1 MTFDEFNFKSD
12 LNNAIKKAGFIEPSQ
27 VQAEAI
33 PYVLEGKDLIAQAQT
48 GTGKTAAFALP
59 ILQQLEVNKDVEM
72 LVIVPTRELAIQVSD
87 EVFRFGKFLGVNTA
101 TVYGGSSY
109 SRQLKHIENAS
120 VVVAT
125 PGRLIDLLSS
135 GRVELNPKYVVLDEA
150 DEMLDMGFFEDIK
163 NIFTY
168 LPKDRQTLM
177 FSATMPK
184 SIKELAERI
193 LKEPASVTITK
204 KEVTN
209 ENIKQ
214 YYYVVDE
221 HERDDALLRLL
232 DYKDPYKSVIFC
244 KMKKDVDRLSTF
256 LVSQGYTA
264 KGLHGD
270 MEQRQREEVIK
281 SFKNGNLEI
290 LIATDVAA
298 RGLDVKDVTHVFNYQ
313 IPFDS
318 ESYVHRIGRTGR
330 AGKDGTA
337 VSIVTPHE
345 FKSLLRIQ
353 KDVGNSMETKI
364 IPTIGDVQDRKQSS
378 LLDKIRNQDIIP
390 SSYETLDS
398 LKDEYELSIIAQKLL
413 SVLISEEKVK
423 GSDKIGKSHDQ
434 IERLLKNLKNDSH
447 HKNGRNR
454 RGGYRGNRNG
464 NRGGY
469 RGNNRGGNRS
479 NNRGGG
485 GHRGG
490 RRD

>member
-345 FKSLLRIQ
+345 FKSLLKIQ

-364 IPTIGDVQDRKQSS
+364 IPTISDVQDRKQSS
-378 LLDKIRNQDIIP
+378 LLDKIRSQDIIP

-398 LKDEYELSIIAQKLL
+398 LKDEYDLSIIAQKLL

>member
-330 AGKDGTA
+330 AGKNGTA

-378 LLDKIRNQDIIP
+378 LLDKIRSQDIIP

-398 LKDEYELSIIAQKLL
+398 LKDEYDLSIIAQKLL

>member
-1 MTFDEFNFKSD
+1 MTFEDFNFKPN
-12 LNNAIKKAGFIEPSQ
+12 LMNAIKKAGFIEPST
-27 VQAEAI
+27 VQQESI
-33 PYVLEGKDLIAQAQT
+33 PHVLAKKDLIAQAQT

-59 ILQQLEVNKDVEM
+59 ILEQLEIDGSVEV

-87 EVFRFGKFLGVNTA
+87 EVFRFGKFLNINTA

-135 GRVELNPKYVVLDEA
+135 GKVDLNPSFVVLDEA
-150 DEMLDMGFFEDIK
+150 DEMLDMGFYEDIK

-168 LPKDRQTLM
+168 LPQDRQTLM

-184 SIKELAERI
+184 SIKELAESI
-193 LKEPASVTITK
+193 LEDPAEVKITK

-345 FKSLLRIQ
+345 FKSLVKIQ
-353 KDVGNSMETKI
+353 KDVGNNMETKI
-364 IPTIGDVQDRKQSS
+364 IPTISDVQNKKKSS
-378 LLDKIRNQDIIP
+378 MLDKIRNQEVIA
-390 SSYETLDS
+390 SSYDVLEL
-398 LKDEYELSIIAQKLL
+398 LKDEYDLSTIAQKLA
-413 SVLISEEKVK
+413 SIIISEENVK
-423 GSDKIGKSHDQ
+423 GNDQIGKNMDQ
-434 IERLLKNLKNDSH
+434 ISRLFKNLKNDS
-447 HKNGRNR
+447 KGNRNR
-454 RGGYRGNRNG
+454 RGGYNR
-464 NRGGY
+464 
-469 RGNNRGGNRS
+469 
-479 NNRGGG
+479 RGGG
-485 GHRGG
+485 GHNRNRRSNNSQNHSQRNNSNRNRNR